1 MACWRGSPDSNG
13 SLAAVARPRE
23 PRISYVV
30 ARLERALRKE
40 LAQRIQPSGLTV
52 PQYTTLSVLRARS
65 GLSNAQLARRS
76 YITPQTMSEVIGSLE
91 EMGLVDRAPDP
102 GHRRI
107 LRITVTARG
116 RRVMSRCD
124 AAVNEMEQHMLA
136 ELSDEQRA
144 QLLRSLRSCVHML
157 GAGL

>member
-1 MACWRGSPDSNG
+1 VPS
-13 SLAAVARPRE
+13 RE

-30 ARLERALRKE
+30 ARLERAIRRE
-40 LAQRIQPSGLTV
+40 LAERLAPSGLTV

-76 YITPQTMSEVIGSLE
+76 YITPQTMSEVIGALE
-91 EMGLVDRAPDP
+91 EKGLVQRAPDP

-107 LRITVTARG
+107 LRIKVTAKGSRL
-116 RRVMSRCD
+116 MARCD
-124 AAVNEMEQHMLA
+124 SAVSEMEERMLA
-136 ELSDEQRA
+136 ELSEQEREA
-144 QLLRSLRSCVHML
+144 LRSSLRSCVHML

>member
-1 MACWRGSPDSNG
+1 VPT
-13 SLAAVARPRE
+13 PRE

-30 ARLERALRKE
+30 ARLERALRQE
-40 LAQRIQPSGLTV
+40 LAERLRPTGLTL

-91 EMGLVDRAPDP
+91 EKGLVERSSDP
-102 GHRRI
+102 SHGRI
-107 LRITVTARG
+107 LRIKVTRRG
-116 RRVMSRCD
+116 GRLMERCD
-124 AAVNEMEQHMLA
+124 AAVNEMEEQMLA
-136 ELSDEQRA
+136 ELSEQERA
-144 QLLRSLRSCVHML
+144 ELRHALRSCVQRL

>member
-1 MACWRGSPDSNG
+1 
-13 SLAAVARPRE
+13 VATPRE

-40 LAQRIQPSGLTV
+40 LAERIEPTGLTV
-52 PQYTTLSVLRARS
+52 PQYTTLSVLHSRS

-76 YITPQTMSEVIGSLE
+76 YITPQTMSEVIGALE
-91 EMGLVDRAPDP
+91 AKGLVDRAPDP

-107 LRITVTARG
+107 LRITVTRKG
-116 RRVMSRCD
+116 KRVMSRCD
-124 AAVNEMEQHMLA
+124 AAVNELEQQMLA
-136 ELSDEQRA
+136 ELSDPERA
-144 QLLRSLRSCVHML
+144 QLLHSLRSCVHVL

>member
-1 MACWRGSPDSNG
+1 
-13 SLAAVARPRE
+13 VATPRE

-40 LAQRIQPSGLTV
+40 LAARLEPSGLTV

-76 YITPQTMSEVIGSLE
+76 YITPQTMSEVIVALE
-91 EMGLVDRAPDP
+91 EKGLVERSPDP
-102 GHRRI
+102 SHRRI
-107 LRITVTARG
+107 LRITLTRRG
-116 RRVMSRCD
+116 RRMMDGCD
-124 AAVNEMEQHMLA
+124 AAVNEMEEEMLA
-136 ELSDEQRA
+136 ELSEGDRGRLAEA
-144 QLLRSLRSCVHML
+144 LRSCVHRL